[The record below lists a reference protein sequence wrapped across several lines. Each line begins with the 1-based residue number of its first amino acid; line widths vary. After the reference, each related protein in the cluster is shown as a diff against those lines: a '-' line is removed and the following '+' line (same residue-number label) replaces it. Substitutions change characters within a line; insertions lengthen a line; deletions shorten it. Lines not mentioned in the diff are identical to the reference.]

1 MLPRRYHLCPETHQA
16 AAMSN
21 SQEQSLDE
29 NAVFP
34 PVNEFSPEF
43 LHCEKE
49 RQAVERLLNAG
60 PEAFYSSIGTER
72 SGCFLSSE
80 EVSQISSWAQD
91 YRSKPQPLQSQENGE
106 KGSSEMEDVC
116 STYFPSQSDTP
127 APDLDLGWPEKGPWV
142 PKRSVTVHTSPP
154 ADGQP
159 PVRQIVRRHLQK
171 AGQVIAIATD
181 RLTDGAIIGDLHNA
195 ASRGVPVYI
204 ILNQRSIQENFTL
217 NRLRHPNMRVR
228 VLGGKTFCS
237 RTGRMVVG
245 EMKDKFLL
253 VDLETVIHGSF
264 SLTWTDA
271 HLHRQLITVLSGPVV
286 ESFDREFR
294 ILFAASLPITDTW
307 SLAGIDVDVT
317 HQLKERSDLGF
328 KRSHHLEPEMFN
340 PPSPPADCLLD
351 WEAMGVIQRN
361 RCFPE
366 SPLDQH
372 EEIMAKEI
380 PLQSNMLFMKN
391 TPIVEGFRNQF
402 VERKRVYENTSP
414 VTNNVPDK
422 SPTFKYF
429 DNFHSNTQPWLT
441 DPTTQ
446 ERMKRVDHIIHKAIP
461 RQLSIENSTN
471 LDDQKTTR
479 LIVDKATEPTHDIF
493 ILSSSQRRERSR
505 TEAVLED
512 ESSVKPTSSKVENTP
527 SSRKPLILRMPQSES
542 FSSLSDIMKKVQPRH
557 STPGLGSQAAVSD
570 LNQSMMELSAHNPG
584 DDRVSVPRIK
594 ASGFDPDYMTPAI
607 ALMKKRNEEL
617 KPSLYITPTNFL
629 PRERP
634 RSSSYAFWRRSLA
647 ETVGEEE

>member
-1 MLPRRYHLCPETHQA
+1 
-16 AAMSN
+16 MSN

-142 PKRSVTVHTSPP
+142 KTTFPFCASHFLNNPDNYRLCDILCTT
-154 ADGQP
+154 
-159 PVRQIVRRHLQK
+159 
-171 AGQVIAIATD
+171 QVIAIATD

-204 ILNQRSIQENFTL
+204 ILNQSFSVLKFLEFQLKFVIWQ
-217 NRLRHPNMRVR
+217 NMRVR

-402 VERKRVYENTSP
+402 VERKRY
-414 VTNNVPDK
+414 
-422 SPTFKYF
+422 
-429 DNFHSNTQPWLT
+429 L
-441 DPTTQ
+441 
-446 ERMKRVDHIIHKAIP
+446 DH
-461 RQLSIENSTN
+461 L
-471 LDDQKTTR
+471 
-479 LIVDKATEPTHDIF
+479 
-493 ILSSSQRRERSR
+493 
-505 TEAVLED
+505 
-512 ESSVKPTSSKVENTP
+512 
-527 SSRKPLILRMPQSES
+527 
-542 FSSLSDIMKKVQPRH
+542 
-557 STPGLGSQAAVSD
+557 D
-570 LNQSMMELSAHNPG
+570 LNVQYA
-584 DDRVSVPRIK
+584 
-594 ASGFDPDYMTPAI
+594 GFRA
-607 ALMKKRNEEL
+607 
-617 KPSLYITPTNFL
+617 
-629 PRERP
+629 
-634 RSSSYAFWRRSLA
+634 
-647 ETVGEEE
+647 